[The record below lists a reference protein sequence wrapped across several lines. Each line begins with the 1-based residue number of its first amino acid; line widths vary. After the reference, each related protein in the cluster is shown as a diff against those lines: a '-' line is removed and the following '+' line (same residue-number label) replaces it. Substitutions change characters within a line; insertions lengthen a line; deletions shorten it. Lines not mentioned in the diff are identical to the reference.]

1 MKKRIFITAAITGA
15 LAVIMGA
22 FGAHALQGILKPK
35 DLEVWHTGVQ
45 YQFYHT
51 AALMGLAGLSR
62 SKTRLVKDAYYLFL
76 IGIIFFSGSLYLLA
90 CQEKL
95 GIGWLP
101 LIGPITP
108 LGGLLLIGG
117 WITMGIAAT
126 KSRS

>member
-51 AALMGLAGLSR
+51 AALLGLSSLSR
-62 SKTRLVKDAYYLFL
+62 HKTRLVKDAYYLFL

-90 CQEKL
+90 CQAQL

-101 LIGPITP
+101 LIGPVTP